1 VAERA
6 RLGAGGEMPPFDQH
20 VGGDRQLET
29 RIRAQQG
36 AIVADPDQRALVLRR
51 PLEVAADEVELVQV
65 IRDRDL
71 ATSSGRSALAIFSS
85 TPLTKR

>member
-1 VAERA
+1 
-6 RLGAGGEMPPFDQH
+6 MPPFDQH
-20 VGGDRQLET
+20 VGGERQLQA
-29 RIRAQQG
+29 RVRAQQG

-51 PLEVAADEVELVQV
+51 ALEIAADEVELVQV

-71 ATSSGRSALAIFSS
+71 ATSSGRNAPAIFSS

>member
-1 VAERA
+1 
-6 RLGAGGEMPPFDQH
+6 MPPLDQH
-20 VGGDRQLET
+20 VGREGEFQPRV
-29 RIRAQQG
+29 RAQQG
-36 AIVADPDQRALVLRR
+36 AIVADSDQRALVLGRA
-51 PLEVAADEVELVQV
+51 LEVAADEVELVQV